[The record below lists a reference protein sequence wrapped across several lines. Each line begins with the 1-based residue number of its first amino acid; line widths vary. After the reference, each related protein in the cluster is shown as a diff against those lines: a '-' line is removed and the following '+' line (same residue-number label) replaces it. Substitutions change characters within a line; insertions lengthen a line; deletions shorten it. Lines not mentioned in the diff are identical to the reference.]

1 MAGNP
6 YSIGGKDPL
15 DPDQNVRRAEDA
27 MEKRATSLESNGAA
41 NRNTFP
47 LRPGYGK
54 AGSRKDGSAVKLWA
68 NYVDM
73 NINDKNLRLY
83 RYAIAVEPSA
93 VGKKLE
99 RIVWLLLHATKLSQ
113 HKGDIVSD
121 FKATLISR
129 KDLGELAKYTYNVPY
144 FSELEDTPSEAA
156 KRYNV
161 RLDLQYA
168 LPISDLGRYMTSQD
182 STKAYPRKLEMIQSL
197 NIFLNHYTKVT
208 KSLISVGSNR
218 TFPLS
223 ADTDNMRELGV
234 GIRALKGFFASARIA
249 TNRLLVNV
257 NVSHSAFFKS
267 IPLTELLRLF
277 KDRFLKDNPRKG
289 DEMLFALHYFLEG
302 ISIRT
307 THRRQNGGPN
317 EEIKTISGLATQGDG
332 KDLDKQPGIPAQF
345 LPKVEKLGAN
355 SQSVSFWMDPKPD
368 ITQSKRSSVEPG
380 GRHITVFEYFQTNY
394 KNTVLDKSPLPV
406 VNVGSQKRPVYLPP
420 EVCQVIGGQRA
431 SSKLDEEQRQMMTK
445 FSIRLPKIN
454 AESIVSKGLETVGL
468 NPNCNPK
475 IRDWG
480 FSASPRLITV
490 EGRQLSQPAIRYNQ
504 STVQVKDGASW
515 NLLKRRFRAAG
526 TLPTWSYLVL
536 FPKPNKEELSMIM
549 KEFGRTLREMGILVP
564 EPVNATIFAPEDVNI
579 MAAKVDQF
587 FRSLDKPGVKLIFTI
602 LPSSNSPYYNIVKR
616 LGDVQHGVTTI
627 CMDVKKLK
635 AAKGRDQYLRNISM
649 KVNLKL
655 GGNNHLVEPAR
666 LALLNQKR
674 TMIVGVDVTHPSPG
688 SAPSAPSIAAMV
700 ANNDEDLAQWPAAL
714 NLQAEARQEMVTG
727 LSSMLESRLRLWC
740 AKKTKALPENI
751 LVYRDG
757 VSEGQ
762 YKIVIDEELPQL
774 RQACRKAYGQKYK
787 EGHCPR
793 ISIIIVGKR
802 HHTRFYP
809 TEAANADKNG
819 NTKPGTVVDRGVTE
833 GQNWDFFLQPHG
845 AIIGTV
851 RPAHYFVVLDEIFRS
866 EYGQERPVRYKNV
879 QDALE
884 DVTQSLCYMFGRAT
898 RAVSICT
905 PAYYADLACE
915 RARRYFDYLYLP
927 AVMAAALTLK
937 EKNSSVERPDKF
949 PVAFGSDVRIHPRL
963 ADSMFYI

>member
-15 DPDQNVRRAEDA
+15 EPDRNVRQVEDA
-27 MEKRATSLESNGAA
+27 MEKRTTALQSNGAA

-73 NINDKNLRLY
+73 NINDKNLTLY
-83 RYAIAVEPSA
+83 RYAMVVEPSA
-93 VGKKLE
+93 AGKKLG

-144 FSELEDTPSEAA
+144 YSELEDAPSQTA
-156 KRYNV
+156 KSYNI
-161 RLDLQYA
+161 RLDPQYI

-182 STKAYPRKLEMIQSL
+182 PAKTYPKKLEMTQSL
-197 NIFLNHYTKVT
+197 NIFLNHYSKIT
-208 KSLISVGSNR
+208 KSLISVSSNR

-223 ADTDNMRELGV
+223 TDTDNMRELEI

-249 TNRLLVNV
+249 TSRLLVNV

-277 KDRFLKDNPRKG
+277 KDRFLKDNPGKG
-289 DEMLFALHYFLEG
+289 DEMLFC
-302 ISIRT
+302 T
-307 THRRQNGGPN
+307 TPN
-317 EEIKTISGLATQGDG
+317 EEIKTIRGLATPGDG
-332 KDLDKQPGIPAQF
+332 MDPDKDPGTSAQF

-355 SQSVSFWMDPKPD
+355 SQRVSFWMVPKPD
-368 ITQSKRSSVEPG
+368 IAQSKRSSVESG

-394 KNTVLDKSPLPV
+394 KNTSLDKSPLPV
-406 VNVGSQKRPVYLPP
+406 VNVGSQTRPVYLPP

-431 SSKLDEEQRQMMTK
+431 SSKLDEEQRQKMTK

-454 AESIVSKGLETVGL
+454 AESIVNKGLETVGL

-490 EGRQLSQPAIRYNQ
+490 EGRQLSQPAIHYNQ
-504 STVQVKDGASW
+504 SSVQDE
-515 NLLKRRFRAAG
+515 
-526 TLPTWSYLVL
+526 L
-536 FPKPNKEELSMIM
+536 FMVM
-549 KEFGRTLREMGILVP
+549 KEFGRTLRETGILVP
-564 EPVNATIFAPEDVNI
+564 EPVDAAIFAPAHVNI
-579 MAAKVDQF
+579 IAAKVDQF
-587 FRSLDKPGVKLIFTI
+587 FCSLDKPGVKLIFTI
-602 LPSSNSPYYNIVKR
+602 LASSNSPYYNIVKR
-616 LGDVQHGVTTI
+616 LGDVQHGIITI
-627 CMDVKKLK
+627 CMDVRKLR
-635 AAKGRDQYLRNISM
+635 AVKGRDQYLRNISM

-666 LALLNQKR
+666 LALLNQKK
-674 TMIVGVDVTHPSPG
+674 TMIVG
-688 SAPSAPSIAAMV
+688 
-700 ANNDEDLAQWPAAL
+700 
-714 NLQAEARQEMVTG
+714 
-727 LSSMLESRLRLWC
+727 C
-740 AKKTKALPENI
+740 AKKNKALPENI

-774 RQACRKAYGQKYK
+774 RQACRKAYGERYK

-866 EYGQERPVRYKNV
+866 EYGQARPVRYKNV

-927 AVMAAALTLK
+927 AAMAAMLARE
-937 EKNSSVERPDKF
+937 EKSSGVKIPDKF
-949 PVAFGSDVRIHPRL
+949 PVAFGNDVRIHPKL